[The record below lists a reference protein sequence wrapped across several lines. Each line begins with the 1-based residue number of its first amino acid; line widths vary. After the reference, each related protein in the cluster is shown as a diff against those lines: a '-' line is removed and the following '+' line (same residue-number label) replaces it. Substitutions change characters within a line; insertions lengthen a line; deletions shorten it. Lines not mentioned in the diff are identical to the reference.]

1 MHKDTHVQKEK
12 AKKGVTKKGHN
23 NLNLKFSGQITE

>member
-12 AKKGVTKKGHN
+12 TKKGVIKKGHN
-23 NLNLKFSGQITE
+23 NLKLNLAGK